1 MYLWELRNK
10 INQYKGEKQ
19 NKHGPFR
26 DVRRIDSELAFFII
40 GKVVIR
46 LDLEVFEFLI
56 ISSSNWSTYQ
66 FSFSMLKFEFRDNHS
81 ECFVF
86 LYVTRN
92 KYHK

>member
-1 MYLWELRNK
+1 MYFWELRNK
-10 INQYKGEKQ
+10 INQYKGEKK
-19 NKHGPFR
+19 KHGPFR

-46 LDLEVFEFLI
+46 LELEVSKFLI
-56 ISSSNWSTYQ
+56 ISSSDWSTYQ
-66 FSFSMLKFEFRDNHS
+66 FSFSILKFEFRDNHS

-86 LYVTRN
+86 LRVNRN